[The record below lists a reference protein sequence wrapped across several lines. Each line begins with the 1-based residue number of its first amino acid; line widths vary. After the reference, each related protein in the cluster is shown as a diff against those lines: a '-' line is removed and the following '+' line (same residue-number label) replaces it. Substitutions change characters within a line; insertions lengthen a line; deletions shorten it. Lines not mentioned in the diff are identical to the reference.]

1 MKNNYPALYFVM
13 LYSKAIII
21 IECLIKNN
29 EEDKEEV
36 KPQIKKTNLRDLR
49 NNSRD
54 NGRKREGEI
63 FQTHR

>member
-1 MKNNYPALYFVM
+1 MKNDYPALYLVM

-21 IECLIKNN
+21 IECLIKSN
-29 EEDKEEV
+29 EDDKEKV
-36 KPQIKKTNLRDLR
+36 KPQIKKTNPRDLR